1 MSHGEDP
8 HQALPVSSV
17 NETIRITS
25 EDVTSGVHFEARPT
39 ERCCDHLFDGVI
51 QVGKKAFF
59 RAETALPVPVSG
71 FLDLAGGPRMEDQ
84 ATTGHGDRA

>member
-1 MSHGEDP
+1 MRHGKDT
-8 HQALPVSSV
+8 HQSFSVSSV
-17 NETIRITS
+17 DQAERIAL
-25 EDVTSGVHFEARPT
+25 EDIAPGVHFETRPT
-39 ERCCDHLFDGVI
+39 EGCRDYLLDGVI

-59 RAETALPVPVSG
+59 RAEASLPVPVSG